1 MTNRIGQIGNFH
13 QELFKNHYQESM
25 VPFMSVAQKNKYL
38 NAVNSKSPKVD
49 YHSSQNSF
57 FKQSNNFAP
66 QYLDDSTL
74 GSLEIAE
81 NIP

>member
-1 MTNRIGQIGNFH
+1 VSPVISPLSNRSQLEMNRHEKRMTNRIGQIGNFH

-49 YHSSQNSF
+49 YHSS
-57 FKQSNNFAP
+57 
-66 QYLDDSTL
+66 
-74 GSLEIAE
+74 
-81 NIP
+81 